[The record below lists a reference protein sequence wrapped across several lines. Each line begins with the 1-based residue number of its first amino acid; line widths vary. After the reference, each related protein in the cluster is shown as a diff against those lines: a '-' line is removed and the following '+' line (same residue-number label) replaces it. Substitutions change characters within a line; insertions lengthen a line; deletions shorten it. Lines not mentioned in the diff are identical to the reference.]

1 MGNRCRSARPAD
13 LHRRPRVA
21 LGYLNRAE
29 LTAERFLADPFNPG
43 ERMYR
48 TGDLARYLPDGNI
61 DYLGRNDRQVKI
73 RGFRIECGEI
83 EARVAGHPA
92 VREAVVDVLGE
103 ADNKRLV
110 AWVVPEADADR
121 QALAV
126 TLRQY
131 LAGCC
136 RSLCCRRPGWRWIRY
151 R

>member
-1 MGNRCRSARPAD
+1 MPIGRPIGNTRIYLLDAHGQPVPLGATGEIYIAG
-13 LHRRPRVA
+13 PGVA

-83 EARVAGHPA
+83 EARVAGHRRCA
-92 VREAVVDVLGE
+92 
-103 ADNKRLV
+103 KRWWMSS
-110 AWVVPEADADR
+110 AKRTISGWWP
-121 QALAV
+121 
-126 TLRQY
+126 
-131 LAGCC
+131 GW
-136 RSLCCRRPGWRWIRY
+136 CRRLTRIARRWR
-151 R
+151 